1 MILDR
6 SFPRE
11 KDYVQKNNIPLVIVG
26 GTVEYHGPHCSYG
39 CDTLVNLSR
48 KYFFVKCKGQPMRV
62 YCEKCAKERGYRGS
76 TGKGN

>member
-11 KDYVQKNNIPLVIVG
+11 VKYVQEKKIPLVIAG

-39 CDTLVNLSR
+39 CDTLVAEGLVKKLS
-48 KYFFVKCKGQPMRV
+48 
-62 YCEKCAKERGYRGS
+62 EIKEIMIAPTIS
-76 TGKGN
+76 